1 MTIAGRKFL
10 LVEDEP
16 VIGFALE
23 DMMIAEGAETRF
35 ASSLDEGLSLAEANT
50 FDAAVLDVNL
60 HGRNSYPLARR
71 LLARLVG
78 TEPGL
83 RVVGIATDGEH
94 ARRLI
99 AETRPDLVFLDI
111 MMPRLDGYE
120 TCSLIKHN
128 KVYRDTPVIMLSSKD
143 GLFDRAR
150 GRIVGSEQYL
160 TKPFTKDEL
169 LGAISNQIN

>member
-71 LLARLVG
+71 LLEDGVDVVFATGYGVEPLPADLARVETVAKPYSVESIKAAFARMQQAG
-78 TEPGL
+78 T
-83 RVVGIATDGEH
+83 
-94 ARRLI
+94 
-99 AETRPDLVFLDI
+99 
-111 MMPRLDGYE
+111 
-120 TCSLIKHN
+120 
-128 KVYRDTPVIMLSSKD
+128 
-143 GLFDRAR
+143 
-150 GRIVGSEQYL
+150 
-160 TKPFTKDEL
+160 
-169 LGAISNQIN
+169 